1 MSEKS
6 RTTRALTI
14 LERVAGAE
22 RPLRIADLVEACDLP
37 KATVHRICTLL
48 RSQGY
53 LRTDIGGKGLVPG
66 PRLRTLSEAVMANQS
81 QFVFRHAVLE
91 SVARQIGET
100 CNISVPDGLSMIY
113 WDRVET
119 EWPLKVQL
127 PVGTRVPLYCT
138 ASGKLFLASL
148 PPARRRQMIAR
159 LDLEAR
165 TPNTITDKAAL
176 ETALAEVARNKLG
189 TDDEE
194 FIEGMAAI
202 SVPIADATGRVYAT
216 LSFHAPV
223 VRMSLDE
230 AMEHTDMLRM
240 AAEDLSGDVQRS
252 EDAVAAAASPGLHAG

>member
-14 LERVAGAE
+14 LERVASAE
-22 RPLRIADLVEACDLP
+22 RPLRIADLVEGCELP

-53 LRTDIGGKGLVPG
+53 LRTDMDGKGLVPG
-66 PRLRTLSEAVMANQS
+66 PRLRTLSDAVMANQS
-81 QFVFRHAVLE
+81 QFAFRHAVLE

-148 PPARRRQMIAR
+148 APARRRQLIAR
-159 LDLEAR
+159 LERTSDRDTQVRIVWRDPIDQGRQVRPFGERPVTVDEVGKGVDISIPDLVR
-165 TPNTITDKAAL
+165 
-176 ETALAEVARNKLG
+176 
-189 TDDEE
+189 
-194 FIEGMAAI
+194 
-202 SVPIADATGRVYAT
+202 
-216 LSFHAPV
+216 LS
-223 VRMSLDE
+223 
-230 AMEHTDMLRM
+230 
-240 AAEDLSGDVQRS
+240 
-252 EDAVAAAASPGLHAG
+252 

>member
-1 MSEKS
+1 MSDKS

-22 RPLRIADLVEACDLP
+22 RPMRIADLVEGCDLP

-66 PRLRTLSEAVMANQS
+66 PRLRTLSDAVMANQS
-81 QFVFRHAVLE
+81 QFAFRHAVLE

-100 CNISVPDGLSMIY
+100 CNISMPDGLSMIY

-148 PPARRRQMIAR
+148 PPVRRRQLIAR

-165 TPNTITDKAAL
+165 TPNTITDKTTL
-176 ETALAEVARNKLG
+176 EAALAEITRTKLG

-194 FIEGMAAI
+194 FIEGMTAI
-202 SVPIADATGRVYAT
+202 SVPISDAAGRVFAT

-223 VRMSLDE
+223 VRMSLDN
-230 AMEHTDMLRM
+230 AMEHADVLRA
-240 AAEDLSGDVQRS
+240 AAEDL
-252 EDAVAAAASPGLHAG
+252 AADIR